1 MSDLPLN
8 LIPPVNTAANQ
19 TWHLEADN
27 LGFEVN
33 RTSSKDRR
41 LIVHDSSLQATSGSF
56 IGICG
61 PNGAGKST
69 LLRML
74 GGLLRPATGQIRLNQ
89 TELTRIRLKSLARI
103 SAYMHQD
110 TSMPFDFSVRDVVL
124 MGRHP
129 YRSGLSAWSAEDR
142 TIAENCMELTDCQPL
157 AEQVVTRLSGG
168 ERQRVM
174 FARILTQQTPILL
187 LDEPT
192 ASLDVYQADAT
203 LELCRQMASQGRLI
217 IAVLHDLRSAARYCD
232 RLLLMHQGQIVADG
246 DPEEVL
252 HEGHLAYVYGI
263 RAKTFR
269 NPIGQW
275 DYYLVG
281 SNPSIIKHT
290 PPD

>member
-8 LIPPVNTAANQ
+8 LIPPVNPTADRL
-19 TWHLEADN
+19 WHLDAEH
-27 LGFEVN
+27 LGYEV
-33 RTSSKDRR
+33 DRAGGKSGR
-41 LIVHDSSLQATSGSF
+41 MIVHDSSLKASSGSF

-74 GGLLRPATGQIRLNQ
+74 GGLLHPATGQICLNT
-89 TELTRIRLKSLARI
+89 TELSRIRLKSLARI

-110 TSMPFDFSVRDVVL
+110 TLMPFDFSVRDVVL

-129 YRSGLSAWSAEDR
+129 YRSGLSAWSEEDQH
-142 TIAENCMELTDCQPL
+142 IAANCMELTDCRIL
-157 AEQVVTRLSGG
+157 ADQAVTRLSGG

-174 FARILTQQTPILL
+174 FARILAQQTPILL

-192 ASLDVYQADAT
+192 ASLDVYQAAAT
-203 LELCRQMASQGRLI
+203 LELCRQMAAQGRLI
-217 IAVLHDLRSAARYCD
+217 IAVLHDLRSAAHYCD
-232 RLLLMHQGQIVADG
+232 RLLLMHKGQIVADG

-275 DYYLVG
+275 DYYL
-281 SNPSIIKHT
+281 T
-290 PPD
+290 

>member
-1 MSDLPLN
+1 MSDIPLN
-8 LIPPVNTAANQ
+8 LIPPVNAMGDQ
-19 TWHLEADN
+19 IWHLQADN
-27 LGFEVN
+27 LSFTV
-33 RTSSKDRR
+33 DRALVQGGR
-41 LIVHDSSLQATSGSF
+41 QIVHDSSMQASSGSF

-74 GGLLRPATGQIRLNQ
+74 GGLLRPAAGQIRLNQ
-89 TELTRIRLKSLARI
+89 TELNRFRLKTLARI

-110 TSMPFDFSVRDVVL
+110 TAMPFDFSVRDVVL

-129 YRSGLSAWSAEDR
+129 YRNGLSAWSAEDQN
-142 TIAENCMELTDCQPL
+142 IAENCMELTDCQSF
-157 AEQVVTRLSGG
+157 ADQVVTRLSGG

-174 FARILTQQTPILL
+174 FARVLSQQTPILL

-192 ASLDVYQADAT
+192 ASLDVYQTDAT
-203 LELCRQMASQGRLI
+203 LDLCRQMAAQGRLV

-246 DPEEVL
+246 DPVEVL

-263 RAKTFR
+263 HAKTFS

-281 SNPSIIKHT
+281 SNPASDN
-290 PPD
+290 PPSD